1 MGGRKQNNLKQ
12 VCGILEMLEE
22 RLPKTVK
29 NYKTVE
35 KREESVARRECLC
48 GRGQR
53 YMGDENGIST
63 NIKRQDQRLK
73 QVNISDFIVT

>member
-1 MGGRKQNNLKQ
+1 
-12 VCGILEMLEE
+12 MLEE

-35 KREESVARRECLC
+35 KKEESVARRECLC

-53 YMGDENGIST
+53 YMGMRREYQQILKDKIKDLNKSKFLISMLQ
-63 NIKRQDQRLK
+63 KYSQAEA
-73 QVNISDFIVT
+73 